1 MDNLSLGYGGTKKE
15 MERLISDANKY
26 AKTIGE
32 TSNLSIDSFAD
43 IVKAIELVQ
52 KKQGIYETTSKEA
65 ATTIQGSLNMTKA
78 AWENLL
84 VGIADEDS
92 DFDTLIDNLIK
103 SATAAG
109 ENLIPR
115 IEQVIKGI
123 GRAIEKLLPIALEEA
138 PKAIARYAPEVLNAL
153 QNLLSVIYTSL
164 NDTLV
169 NTDWSALGGKIADGI
184 NNIDLPSLV
193 GNLATT
199 ISNALSAVLDLA
211 VGFVETID
219 WYKLG
224 ENIINSTIAMVENI
238 DWGAVISK
246 TFELLGAALGGLQS
260 LADGLAQ
267 AAWDAIKAGF
277 EATKEYFNQYIEDA
291 GGNVI
296 EGLFNGIIHA
306 VSSIGTWIYNNIFKP
321 FLDGFKNAFGIH
333 SPSTVMAQMGKFI
346 VDGLINGI
354 KDMPAKV
361 WNFLVSTVQKAIQFG
376 TDMKNKAIEAA
387 RTFKDN
393 IVNGLKS
400 LPGKMADIGGN
411 VVKGLWNGIKNVKDW
426 ILDKIKGFGSGV
438 LNGIKKALG
447 IASPSKFTK
456 QYGKFLVEGLAIGV
470 DKNADEAVSSVE
482 KLSSKIKNAFDSDV
496 LSAKFGELPDLN
508 TDISASLT
516 ASNATMNTESNT
528 DRLLMMILETLTQ
541 LDDGMKEKIKSAVDG
556 MGFNWNDRE
565 LGRFVKSYA

>member
-1 MDNLSLGYGGTKKE
+1 MDNLSLGYGGTKKG

-84 VGIADEDS
+84 VAIADEDA
-92 DFDTLIDNLIK
+92 DFDTAIDNLIE

-109 ENLIPR
+109 KNLIPR
-115 IEQVIKGI
+115 IEQVIKGM
-123 GRAIEKLLPIALEEA
+123 GRAIEKLLPIALSEA
-138 PKAIARYAPEVLNAL
+138 PKAIARYAPEVLESVKSLFSVIYNSL
-153 QNLLSVIYTSL
+153 QNLLTE
-164 NDTLV
+164 
-169 NTDWSALGGKIADGI
+169 TDWNALGGKIAAGI
-184 NNIDLPSLV
+184 NAIDWSSLF
-193 GNLATT
+193 AMFA
-199 ISNALSAVLDLA
+199 SNFSNQLIASLDLLT
-211 VGFVETID
+211 GFIENVD

-224 ENIINSTIAMVENI
+224 EDIINSVLAMVENI

-267 AAWDAIKAGF
+267 AAWDAIKSGF
-277 EATKEYFNQYIEDA
+277 EATKDYFNKYIEDA
-291 GGNVI
+291 GGNI
-296 EGLFNGIIHA
+296 IKGLFNGIIHA
-306 VSSIGTWIYNNIFKP
+306 VSSIGSWIYNNIFKP
-321 FLDGFKNAFGIH
+321 FIDGFKNAFGIH
-333 SPSTVMAQMGKFI
+333 SPSKVMQDQGKHI

-354 KDMPAKV
+354 KNMPEKV
-361 WNFLVSTVQKAIQFG
+361 WNFLVSTVSKAAQFG
-376 TDMKNKAIEAA
+376 IDMKNKAVEAA

-426 ILDKIKGFGSGV
+426 IFDKIKGFGSGV

-541 LDDGMKEKIKSAVDG
+541 LDDGMKDKIKSAVDG